1 MTMRKLLLLFLVS
14 LSLTV
19 AAQGDPWSESY
30 LLESLGKPLDAA
42 AKIAGQIR
50 GNEFAQL
57 RHAWLLYA
65 AGRFDE
71 SAAGYRRAQQ
81 MNPNSL
87 DALLGQTLPLMAQ
100 WKWKEAADAAR
111 MAQRQSPG
119 NYTAGLRLVVI
130 AEAQKQWKAMAEEAA
145 ALVQRYPSD
154 ATAWVYL
161 GRSEA
166 ASGNAGKAAEAYRRV
181 LQIVPGHLEATAVLS
196 RK

>member
-1 MTMRKLLLLFLVS
+1 
-14 LSLTV
+14 
-19 AAQGDPWSESY
+19 
-30 LLESLGKPLDAA
+30 
-42 AKIAGQIR
+42 
-50 GNEFAQL
+50 
-57 RHAWLLYA
+57 
-65 AGRFDE
+65 
-71 SAAGYRRAQQ
+71 
-81 MNPNSL
+81 
-87 DALLGQTLPLMAQ
+87 
-100 WKWKEAADAAR
+100 